1 MSSSTARHG
10 SPTPSQAKPGTPA
23 ARPAVARRWA
33 PDDLREILAGSS
45 QHDPR
50 QATDRGGLTPAAAGA
65 MLAAVT
71 SDRLLPLLELLE
83 PLKGSDEPSK
93 VDQLLQLLEGIAQSQ
108 IRTEARLAGLER
120 KLGVSRT
127 V

>member
-1 MSSSTARHG
+1 MAAQPPRSA
-10 SPTPSQAKPGTPA
+10 SQAAKPGSPGP
-23 ARPAVARRWA
+23 RPAITRRWS
-33 PDDLREILAGSS
+33 PDDIREILAGAS

-50 QATDRGGLTPAAAGA
+50 QSLDRSGLNPVAAGA
-65 MLAAVT
+65 MLAAERA
-71 SDRLLPLLELLE
+71 DRLLPLLELLE
-83 PLKGSDEPSK
+83 PKTQDEPSK
-93 VDQLLQLLEGIAQSQ
+93 IDQLLQLLEGIAQSQ